1 MLPTQESKLLAQ
13 WQGPYEITQKMGPTT
28 YEIAT
33 QRHAQRILHLN
44 LLKESVSRSDKKEV
58 VMIRRVEEDDNVDE
72 QLTVN
77 QQA

>member
-1 MLPTQESKLLAQ
+1 
-13 WQGPYEITQKMGPTT
+13 MGPTT

-33 QRHAQRILHLN
+33 HGKARSQRTLHVN
-44 LLKESVSRSDKKEV
+44 LLKEWVSRSDKKEV
-58 VMIRRVEEDDNVDE
+58 VMIRRVEEDDNDDE